1 MNSSVGRL
9 ARLRDSWRFAV
20 GTLTAIPVR
29 SPRSA
34 DREVAGRAITLAPL
48 AVLPLGALVGVACWS
63 GRELGLAPIG
73 VAAASIAL
81 LALGSRAFHLDG
93 LADTADGL
101 TSSYDR
107 ERSLAVMH
115 TGDTGP
121 AGATAIGLVLAVQ
134 IGALTSL
141 LHHVWGPALAGI
153 LVCVSRG
160 ALLVTCQR
168 AVPGARADG
177 LGSTYARAVP
187 PLVGV
192 LGWLLLAGAT
202 TLGFVL
208 MDEPWWRGPACA
220 AAAVLAVGWLVVR
233 AKRRLGGVTGDV
245 YGASIELALAVLLL
259 AAT

>member
-1 MNSSVGRL
+1 M
-9 ARLRDSWRFAV
+9 
-20 GTLTAIPVR
+20 
-29 SPRSA
+29 
-34 DREVAGRAITLAPL
+34 TLAPL

-81 LALGSRAFHLDG
+81 LALGNRAFHLDG

-101 TSSYDR
+101 TSSYDA
-107 ERSLAVMH
+107 ERSLAVMR

-121 AGATAIGLVLAVQ
+121 AGAAALVLVLAVQ

-141 LHHVWGPALAGI
+141 LNHRWGPLLAGI

-160 ALLVTCQR
+160 ALLITCQR
-168 AVPGARADG
+168 AVPGARSEG
-177 LGSTYARAVP
+177 LGSTYAGAVS

-192 LGWLLLAGAT
+192 LGWLLLTAVT
-202 TLGFVL
+202 TAGFVL
-208 MDEPWWRGPACA
+208 VDEPWWRGLACA
-220 AAAVLAVGWLVVR
+220 AAAVLAVGWLVHR
-233 AKRRLGGVTGDV
+233 AVRRLGGVTGDV
-245 YGASIELALAVLLL
+245 YGASIEVALAVLLL